1 MLNTRALGIATIAGT
16 LLQLAMVL
24 TGHSNKAI
32 AAMFGLMGVT
42 ISLVAGLLYA
52 WQSRARSSRDLA
64 TGGMLAGGACALLG
78 ILVSYAL
85 GDVQA
90 LIIVVGTLGSAVSG
104 ALGGWLGKF
113 AFRGARPV
121 AG

>member
-32 AAMFGLMGVT
+32 AAMFGLIGVA

-52 WQSRARSSRDLA
+52 WQSGARSSRDLA
-64 TGGMLAGGACALLG
+64 TGGMLAGGVCALFG

-90 LIIVVGTLGSAVSG
+90 LIIVVGTLSSAVTG

-113 AFRGARPV
+113 VFRGAGQV
-121 AG
+121 AR